1 MFIYDYMNNFNK
13 GIISTFIGSFW
24 WGVIGVI
31 YFKYVSIVNPFEV
44 VSHRVL
50 WTIIFLFIIIFFN
63 NKLSSFLLIFK
74 DSRKLTVLFLSGLM
88 IFINW
93 ATWIYAL
100 TYDQLIEASFGYYI
114 FPILSVFLGS
124 IFLGEKLNFQ
134 KKISI
139 FIILVSISYM
149 IFFLESFPFIGLI
162 VAFSFSFYALL
173 RKIIYVDTD
182 IGLLV
187 ESIFLIPIII
197 FIFFYLNTNHEVVF
211 SFKNLNLSL
220 ILILAGP
227 MTVIPLFLFVKGTEL
242 SGLGPASMI
251 FFVAPTGQFI
261 LGILLY
267 NEPLIL
273 NKLIGF
279 VFIWIAVLI
288 YLKDIYE
295 NN

>member
-1 MFIYDYMNNFNK
+1 MNNFNK

-50 WTIIFLFIIIFFN
+50 WTIIFLSIIIYFN
-63 NKLSSFLLIFK
+63 NKLNSFFLIFK
-74 DSRKLTVLFLSGLM
+74 DSKKVIILFLSGLM

-100 TYDQLIEASFGYYI
+100 TDDQLIEASFGYYI

-139 FIILVSISYM
+139 FIILVSITYM
-149 IFFLESFPFIGLI
+149 IFFLESFPFIGLV

-173 RKIIYVDTD
+173 RKMVNVDTD
-182 IGLLV
+182 IGLLI

-197 FIFFYLNTNHEVVF
+197 FIFYYLNENYEIVF
-211 SFKNLNLSL
+211 SLKNLNISL